1 MSPRGVAIPDLR
13 ERLFAAAE
21 RVVARDGAAA
31 LTSRAVTAEAECAKG
46 VLHTHFSGIDEFVAE
61 LVLDRF
67 ARSARFAEELASKAG
82 RGTVEGNLAEVA
94 LALLNSLDPAIA
106 GLAMTRPGAS
116 LHTRRALESGSPGF
130 AAMQE
135 SVTAYLEAERL
146 GGRIAP
152 DADAATLSLALIGT
166 VHHLLLTGGPGPAQH
181 AETAQPAGETIRRL
195 TAVLLGGARHDPKE
209 TA

>member
-31 LTSRAVTAEAECAKG
+31 LTSRAVTTEAECAKG

-67 ARSARFAEELASKAG
+67 ARSAHEAGELASKVG
-82 RGTVEGNLAEVA
+82 QGSVEGNLAEVA
-94 LALLNSLDPAIA
+94 LALLNSLDPAVV

-116 LHTRRALESGSPGF
+116 LHTRRALEAGAPGF
-130 AAMQE
+130 TAMQE
-135 SVTAYLEAERL
+135 SVTAYVEAERR
-146 GGRIAP
+146 GGRVAEG
-152 DADAATLSLALIGT
+152 ADAATISLALVGT
-166 VHHLLLTGGPGPAQH
+166 VHHLLLTRAP
-181 AETAQPAGETIRRL
+181 ETAVAPGDTIRRL
-195 TAVLLGGARHDPKE
+195 TTLLLGGHR
-209 TA
+209 

>member
-67 ARSARFAEELASKAG
+67 ARSARHADGLASKVG
-82 RGTVEGNLAEVA
+82 RETVEGNLAEVA
-94 LALLNSLDPAIA
+94 LALMDSLDPAIV

-116 LHTRRALESGSPGF
+116 LHARRALEGGAPGF
-130 AAMQE
+130 AAVQD
-135 SVTAYLEAERL
+135 SVTAYLEAERG
-146 GGRIAP
+146 GGRVAEGADTDAIA
-152 DADAATLSLALIGT
+152 LALVGT
-166 VHHLLLTGGPGPAQH
+166 VHHLLLTRAPGSVA
-181 AETAQPAGETIRRL
+181 AAGETIRRL
-195 TAVLLGGARHDPKE
+195 TAVLLGGAR
-209 TA
+209 

>member
-31 LTSRAVTAEAECAKG
+31 LTSRAVTTEAECAKG

-67 ARSARFAEELASKAG
+67 ARSARDAGELASKVG
-82 RGTVEGNLAEVA
+82 RGSVGGNLAEVA
-94 LALLNSLDPAIA
+94 LALLDSLDPAVV

-116 LHTRRALESGSPGF
+116 THTRRALEAGAPGF
-130 AAMQE
+130 TAIQE
-135 SVTAYLEAERL
+135 SVTAYLEAERQ
-146 GGRIAP
+146 GGRVP
-152 DADAATLSLALIGT
+152 EGTDAATTSLALVGT
-166 VHHLLLTGGPGPAQH
+166 VHHLLLTRTPDSV
-181 AETAQPAGETIRRL
+181 TAAAETIRRL
-195 TAVLLGGARHDPKE
+195 TAVLLGDAR
-209 TA
+209 